1 MIRYEKNHDQFL
13 KKAKSEMQ
21 KYKIKLIIVLVVN
34 CILMLFFWYYISS
47 FCAVFP
53 KTQAEIIAIT
63 IIAIIFGVI
72 FQFIFALIIAGLRY
86 VGLKYKQSIIY
97 RISQILI

>member
-1 MIRYEKNHDQFL
+1 
-13 KKAKSEMQ
+13 MQ
-21 KYKIKLIIVLVVN
+21 TYKIKLIIVLVVN

-86 VGLKYKQSIIY
+86 VGLKYNQRIIY
-97 RISQILI
+97 RISQILL